1 MERYLLFAWDQ
12 YYPMGGFND
21 LVGDYESEELAR
33 EQWEIKKSHSDYG
46 QIVDT
51 ATGSIIELG

>member
-12 YYPMGGFND
+12 YYPSGGFHD

-33 EQWEIKKSHSDYG
+33 AQWDNLTADYG
-46 QIVDT
+46 QIVDIT
-51 ATGSIIELG
+51 TGRIVDL